1 MTSLLLM
8 THAVPTLTIL
18 GVLTALSIAAAVLV
32 DVRAV
37 IIAFM
42 ILCLVLPMVMAFVYF
57 YHALAPATAL
67 NLLPHSLRVVDQTLE
82 ITLYQAVQ
90 SAAEEA
96 QAPQSSEPEY
106 EPECEPECEPE
117 YEPFRTVSY
126 PLRWMQRYTVG
137 ATYVVM
143 PVRSDTRSYGWL
155 YLPLS
160 AFDSAA
166 ALKQFI
172 DSVYSSPRP

>member
-96 QAPQSSEPEY
+96 HQSS
-106 EPECEPECEPE
+106 EPE

-155 YLPLS
+155 YLPLT

-172 DSVYSSPRP
+172 DSVYSSHDHEIHKG